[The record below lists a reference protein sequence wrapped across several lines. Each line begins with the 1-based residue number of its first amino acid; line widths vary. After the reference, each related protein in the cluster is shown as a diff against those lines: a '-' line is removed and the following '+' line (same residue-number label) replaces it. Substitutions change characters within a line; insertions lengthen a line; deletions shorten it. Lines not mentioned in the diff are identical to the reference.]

1 MAESRPT
8 SLVSATVLLL
18 IGGLMNLIPFDAFIS
33 YDASDERP
41 PKVVI
46 YGAYV
51 LGVLLLAAA
60 YGVWKR
66 QRWGMFVGVIVSVI
80 GVLSALPGVFFAP
93 VAWMQLSAGI
103 GVVLGVATIYALVM
117 PATRRSY
124 AS

>member
-1 MAESRPT
+1 MADSRPT
-8 SLVSATVLLL
+8 SLVAATVLLV
-18 IGGLMNLIPFDAFIS
+18 IGGLMNLIPFDAFIT
-33 YDASDERP
+33 YDAADDRP
-41 PKVVI
+41 PKVVV

-80 GVLSALPGVFFAP
+80 GIVSALPGVFFAP
-93 VAWMQLSAGI
+93 EAWMQLSAAI
-103 GVVLGVATIYALVM
+103 GVVLGIATIYALLM
-117 PATRRSY
+117 PATRRAY